1 VSRLRAI
8 LPNLILLTV
17 SAAIVVAGLEIALR
31 ILAPSEMIYPPEQG
45 RGKASRFDPLLGWA
59 NKEGATTELKTPEF
73 SATVTINSKGL
84 RGREIPYERTPG
96 TARIALLGDS
106 FAWGFGVS
114 DDEALAPQLERALG
128 GGVEVVNMGVIGYGT
143 DQEALFYES
152 EGRRYAPDLVL
163 LVFCLN
169 DVENNVAAR
178 DRWYGKP
185 LFVLEGDSLRLTNV
199 PVPAETEWDDWLK
212 EFRPERATND
222 RVRFKRRFRAYT
234 FLTERY
240 YKLRERLEIVRPGL
254 FADGFDPRREE
265 AWRVTFRLIER
276 LRRDVEAG
284 GARFGV
290 LLVPRLEQLRYSS
303 WVRVNVTL
311 GAYCEGAGI
320 EFYDFLHAFR
330 RAPDGASMFFP
341 VDGHWNAAGH
351 RFGAEKLAEY
361 LRDSGLYPIGRAAPR
376 RAVEPSGA
384 GAAADSA
391 ASSGAR

>member
-1 VSRLRAI
+1 M
-8 LPNLILLTV
+8 
-17 SAAIVVAGLEIALR
+17 SAAVVLAGLEIALR
-31 ILAPSEMIYPPEQG
+31 ILAPSEMVYPPEQG

-59 NKEGATTELKTPEF
+59 NREGAAAELKTAEF
-73 SATVTINSKGL
+73 DATVTINSKGL

-96 TARIALLGDS
+96 KARIALLGDS

-114 DDEALAPQLERALG
+114 DDDALAPQLERALG
-128 GGVEVVNMGVIGYGT
+128 DGVEVVNMGAIGYGT

-152 EGRRYAPDLVL
+152 EGRRYSPDLVL

-169 DVENNVAAR
+169 DVENNASDR
-178 DRWYGKP
+178 DRRYGKP
-185 LFVLEGDSLRLTNV
+185 RFVLEGDSLRLTNV
-199 PVPAETEWDDWLK
+199 PVPAETEWGEWLE
-212 EFRPERATND
+212 EFRPERATNG
-222 RVRFKRRFRAYT
+222 RVPLKRRFRAYT

-276 LRRDVEAG
+276 LRRDVEAD
-284 GARFGV
+284 GARFAV

-311 GAYCEGAGI
+311 SAFCEGAGI
-320 EFYDFLHAFR
+320 EFFDFLHAYR
-330 RAPDGASMFFP
+330 RAPNGESMFFP

-351 RFGAEKLAEY
+351 RFAAETLAQHLCE
-361 LRDSGLYPIGRAAPR
+361 SGLYPVARAVPPGAATPADAAAPD
-376 RAVEPSGA
+376 
-384 GAAADSA
+384 AA
-391 ASSGAR
+391 R